1 VIDAPFLVM
10 IETDEVRK
18 VWPHV
23 RDRVVDLAADC
34 NEAWLA
40 EDVYLELARGGS
52 YLWATDDL
60 QGFVVLQVHASP
72 YERDLHVWIAC
83 NRTSAPAGEFM
94 PQLVDIAAAQGCD
107 RVTWE
112 SSRKGWERAVPGVT
126 VRYSLSVQVGGSD
139 G

>member
-1 VIDAPFLVM
+1 MSDAPPLV
-10 IETDEVRK
+10 IVNTDEVRK

-23 RDRVVDLAADC
+23 RDRVVALAANHD
-34 NEAWLA
+34 EAWLA

-52 YLWATDDL
+52 YLWTTPDL
-60 QGFVVLQVHASP
+60 EGFVVIQIHSTP
-72 YERDLHVWIAC
+72 FERDLHVWIAC
-83 NRTSAPAGEFM
+83 NRTDAPAGEFI
-94 PQLVDIAAAQGCD
+94 PQLKDIAAEAQCD

-112 SSRKGWERAVPGVT
+112 SSRKGWERAIPGVS